1 MSIPNQRKENLIV
14 STMVVVAYEG
24 EGTAQQAR
32 TKLIELQ
39 KQELITLSDAV
50 VVVRGADGKA
60 KIQQAINLPGAKAL
74 SGAFWGA
81 LIGMI
86 FLMPLLGAAIG
97 AASGAMSG
105 KMMDLG
111 LDDRFIKEAGNAI
124 TPGSSALFLLIHKAT
139 PDRVIAEMREFGG
152 TILQTNMSEEDE
164 ARLKEAFGDA

>member
-1 MSIPNQRKENLIV
+1 M

-50 VVVRGADGKA
+50 VVVRGVDGKA
-60 KIQQAINLPGAKAL
+60 KIHQAVNLPRANAL

-86 FLMPLLGAAIG
+86 FLMPLFGAAIG
-97 AASGAMSG
+97 AASGALGG

-111 LDDRFIKEAGNAI
+111 LDDKFIKEAGSAI
-124 TPGSSALFLLIHKAT
+124 TPGSSALFLLIHQVT
-139 PDRVIAEMREFGG
+139 PDRVIAEMRQFGG
-152 TILQTNMSEEDE
+152 TILQTNLSEEDE
-164 ARLKEAFGDA
+164 ARLKESFIDA

>member
-1 MSIPNQRKENLIV
+1 
-14 STMVVVAYEG
+14 MVVVAYPD
-24 EGTAQQAR
+24 EGTAEKAR

-39 KQELITLSDAV
+39 KQELISLSDAV
-50 VVVRGADGKA
+50 VVVRGLDGKA
-60 KIQQAINLPGAKAL
+60 KIHQAINLPGAKAL

-86 FLMPLLGAAIG
+86 FLMPLFGAALG

-124 TPGSSALFLLIHKAT
+124 TPGSSALFLLIHKVT
-139 PDRVIAEMREFGG
+139 PDRVIAEMQQFGG
-152 TILQTNMSEEDE
+152 TILQSNLTEEE
-164 ARLKEAFGDA
+164 ESRLKESFASA

>member
-1 MSIPNQRKENLIV
+1 
-14 STMVVVAYEG
+14 MVVVAYDE
-24 EGTAQQAR
+24 EGTAEKAR

-39 KQELITLSDAV
+39 KQELISLSDAV
-50 VVVRGADGKA
+50 VVVRGQDGKA
-60 KIQQAINLPGAKAL
+60 KIHQAINLPGAKAL

-86 FLMPLLGAAIG
+86 FLMPLFGAALG

-124 TPGSSALFLLIHKAT
+124 TPGSSALFLLIHKVT
-139 PDRVIAEMREFGG
+139 PDRVIAEMQQFGG
-152 TILQTNMSEEDE
+152 TILQSNLTEEEE
-164 ARLKEAFGDA
+164 ARLKESFASA

>member
-1 MSIPNQRKENLIV
+1 
-14 STMVVVAYEG
+14 MVVVAYPD
-24 EGTAQQAR
+24 EGTAEKAR

-39 KQELITLSDAV
+39 KQELISLSDAV
-50 VVVRGADGKA
+50 VVVRGLDGKA
-60 KIQQAINLPGAKAL
+60 KIHQAINLPGAKAL

-86 FLMPLLGAAIG
+86 FLMPLFGAALG

-124 TPGSSALFLLIHKAT
+124 TPGSSALFLLIHKVT
-139 PDRVIAEMREFGG
+139 PDRVIAEMQQFGG
-152 TILQTNMSEEDE
+152 TILQSNLTEEEE
-164 ARLKEAFGDA
+164 ARLKESFASA